1 MCSNTTVIIFFFFKK
16 KFLLIILGFKR
27 EKKKLVNS
35 CWLIQLS
42 KKRSVVVQ
50 DFRGRSLVSIREFY
64 EKDGKLLPTAK
75 GEHISLLSYFT
86 SSSLL
91 LVYVLLCSLCLLL
104 LICSN

>member
-1 MCSNTTVIIFFFFKK
+1 VGFKK
-16 KFLLIILGFKR
+16 EK

-75 GEHISLLSYFT
+75 GEHIYPYCLILPFLLYF
-86 SSSLL
+86 
-91 LVYVLLCSLCLLL
+91 LCTFCFVAFA
-104 LICSN
+104 C